1 MVVTVWGFL
10 QLCLSALVLSSLV
23 IWGLVAIG
31 TRRDRKRL
39 PSLPAPITQRIV
51 FQPLAEDYLS
61 DILDSLREIEGSL
74 GEVVA
79 RMDND
84 R

>member
-10 QLCLSALVLSSLV
+10 QLCLSALVLSSVV
-23 IWGLVAIG
+23 IWGLVAVA

-39 PSLPAPITQRIV
+39 PSPPITQRIV

-61 DILDSLREIEGSL
+61 DLVDSVQSIETTLSQIQERLDR
-74 GEVVA
+74 
-79 RMDND
+79 
-84 R
+84 